1 MTFAANWIWNGV
13 LPELHPFTF
22 SVIYLVCSIVRQWRI
37 SQADKSVL
45 ITGCDSGFGF
55 LLAKNLKSDGCDVIA
70 TSLDPTGT
78 AATELAKNGIK
89 VVKCDVSSESDIET
103 LISEVEK
110 HLAGKALHGVVN
122 NAGISAF
129 GDVEWASINVYK
141 RVIYRR
147 NDITA

>member
-1 MTFAANWIWNGV
+1 M
-13 LPELHPFTF
+13 
-22 SVIYLVCSIVRQWRI
+22 
-37 SQADKSVL
+37 
-45 ITGCDSGFGF
+45 
-55 LLAKNLKSDGCDVIA
+55 IA

-141 RVIYRR
+141 RVIY
-147 NDITA
+147 

>member
-1 MTFAANWIWNGV
+1 M
-13 LPELHPFTF
+13 
-22 SVIYLVCSIVRQWRI
+22 
-37 SQADKSVL
+37 
-45 ITGCDSGFGF
+45 
-55 LLAKNLKSDGCDVIA
+55 AKNLKSDGCDVIA